1 MSNPGNLIIGY
12 YFAFLLFALGVLTL
26 IYLKKMSALHARNA
40 PIPLG
45 TLLIGAGAMLML
57 SWSYGIFIM
66 VAGSVLVVGDAISR
80 TRSIWRIYSHH

>member
-26 IYLKKMSALHARNA
+26 GYLKKMSALHVRNA

-45 TLLIGAGAMLML
+45 ILLIGAGAILVL
-57 SWSYGIFIM
+57 SWWYGIFIM

-80 TRSIWRIYSHH
+80 MRYIWRIYSHD